1 MAKNK
6 EQNVV
11 EEEKLE
17 EQVEDLQTDTDA
29 EEKQVDDTEDLTI
42 LKEEV
47 GELKEALQRER
58 AEFAN
63 FRKRTIQ
70 EKSDIQSYVTGQI
83 LGDLLPAFDSFDQL
97 FATRAAEGEQS
108 DANKFLEGVELI
120 KKQLFEV
127 LNKNGVEGF
136 DPAGESYD
144 ANTMEALSSTESEDV
159 TEATVAQVYQKGYS
173 IAGRVI
179 RAARVAVL
187 TPAKKEAEAPA
198 AESNEPAEQ
207 QEGEQ

>member
-97 FATRAAEGEQS
+97 FATREAEGEQS

>member
-97 FATRAAEGEQS
+97 FATREAEGEQS
-108 DANKFLEGVELI
+108 DANKFLEMFFPFEPQDLASMANSIESLVQTSYDL
-120 KKQLFEV
+120 KQLDRM
-127 LNKNGVEGF
+127 L
-136 DPAGESYD
+136 
-144 ANTMEALSSTESEDV
+144 
-159 TEATVAQVYQKGYS
+159 
-173 IAGRVI
+173 R
-179 RAARVAVL
+179 
-187 TPAKKEAEAPA
+187 
-198 AESNEPAEQ
+198 EQ
-207 QEGEQ
+207 